1 VRSDTTKQAHRIA
14 AQLLDAWLARG
25 EPSESCGCDGKGCK
39 DCRALEKAMR
49 RLALAHWTK
58 GES

>member
-1 VRSDTTKQAHRIA
+1 VSPVTKAAHRIA
-14 AQLLDAWLARG
+14 AQLLDGWLDRG
-25 EPSESCGCDGKGCK
+25 EPSDSCECDGKGCK
-39 DCRALEKAMR
+39 SCRALEKALR